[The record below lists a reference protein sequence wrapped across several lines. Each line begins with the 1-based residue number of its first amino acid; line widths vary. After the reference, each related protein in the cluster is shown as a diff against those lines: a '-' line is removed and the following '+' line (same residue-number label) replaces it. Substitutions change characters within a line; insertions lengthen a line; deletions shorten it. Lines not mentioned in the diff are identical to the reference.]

1 MSADTS
7 SEGNQ
12 TILQHLDELRRRVVW
27 AVVGL
32 GIGVG
37 VAFFFA
43 KPLLGILTQPFCQ
56 YLVLPGES
64 APAEATCSAQL
75 VTLRP
80 TEALE
85 TYFKIALATGAALA
99 MPFILYQIWLF
110 IVPGLEKHEKRYAY
124 IFVPAA
130 TLLFGLGVAFAWFV
144 LLPPAIFFLVNFLAD
159 AINNQW
165 QLDPYISFTTAFL
178 FWIGVSFEMPLL
190 FYFLARLGVVTAGLL
205 REQWQAAVVAIALLA
220 ALITPSVDP
229 ITMLLTMAPLLVLY
243 AFSIVLARIGE
254 RQLARSLEN

>member
-1 MSADTS
+1 MSAEAPADN
-7 SEGNQ
+7 NQ
-12 TILQHLDELRRRVVW
+12 TILEHLDELRRRVVW
-27 AVVGL
+27 ALVGL
-32 GIGVG
+32 GIGVA

-43 KPLLGILTQPFCQ
+43 KPLLGILTQPFCEH
-56 YLVLPGES
+56 LVLPGQTTPTD
-64 APAEATCSAQL
+64 AACNAQL

-99 MPFILYQIWLF
+99 MPLILYQVWLF
-110 IVPGLEKHEKRYAY
+110 IAPGLEKRERRYAY

-144 LLPPAIFFLVNFLAD
+144 LLPPAIFFLVNFLSD

-165 QLDPYISFTTAFL
+165 QLDPYIGFTTSFL
-178 FWIGVSFEMPLL
+178 FWIGVSFEMPLIV
-190 FYFLARLGVVTAGLL
+190 YFLARLGVVTAGLL
-205 REQWQAAVVAIALLA
+205 REQWQAAVVGIALLA

-243 AFSIVLARIGE
+243 GFSIILARIGE
-254 RQLARSLEN
+254 RQLTRSLES